1 MKRSE
6 LNLLIREAIRFVEGR
21 GIPLPPFA
29 HWTLKDWQSFDPA
42 CQEIVDNMLG
52 WDITDFGSGDFYKVG
67 LLIFTFRN
75 GNFHKR
81 EQYPKMYAEK
91 LLLVDKDQELPFH
104 FHWSK
109 MEDIINRGGG
119 DLVMQ
124 VYNSKENGEFDD
136 SDVHLAMDGRQVTV
150 KAGGTVILKP
160 GQSVTLR
167 PGQYHCWKAVNDKV
181 MLFEVSSTNDDNIDN
196 RFHTAKGRFP
206 TIEED
211 VAPEYLIFRDYPQF
225 IKLRG

>member
-1 MKRSE
+1 
-6 LNLLIREAIRFVEGR
+6 
-21 GIPLPPFA
+21 
-29 HWTLKDWQSFDPA
+29 
-42 CQEIVDNMLG
+42 MLG
-52 WDITDFGSGDFYKVG
+52 WDVTDFGSGDFMKRG
-67 LLIFTFRN
+67 LFLFTIRN
-75 GNFHKR
+75 GNLTGTSK
-81 EQYPKMYAEK
+81 KSYAEK
-91 LLLVDKDQELPFH
+91 IMIVRVDQETPMH
-104 FHWSK
+104 FHRLK